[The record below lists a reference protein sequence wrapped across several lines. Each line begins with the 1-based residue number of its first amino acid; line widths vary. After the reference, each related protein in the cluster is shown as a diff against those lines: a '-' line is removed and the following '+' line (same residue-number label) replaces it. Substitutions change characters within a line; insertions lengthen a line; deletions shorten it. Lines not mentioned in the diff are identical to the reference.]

1 MERLTE
7 QIATFSERLTY
18 SDLPPP
24 VVAKAKDLVL
34 DAVGCALGAAPSPP
48 ARIAQATAAVVTYTT
63 PATVL
68 CTGHKSSPDLAA
80 FANGVMIRYLD
91 YNPSDVISAVLA
103 ATEAGHGDGKS
114 AIVGM
119 VLAFEVLSGLRPDR
133 DRAAGGGTRWDS
145 ATFTTI
151 AAAAVAAKELGLDQ
165 EQTGHAIS
173 LAAVSHLTLGKVRR
187 GQMSHWKGCATAN
200 ASRNAVFC
208 SLLASQG
215 MTGPNPVFEGRN
227 GFFEAIG
234 SELEFEPKPSGEF
247 GIMDAYVKWAPC
259 GFYGQGA
266 IEAALELRCQIEH
279 LDTVREIRILTSP
292 HGAEAMA
299 TDVSR
304 WQPDTRETADHS
316 LPFVVAIA
324 LMEGGLEI
332 RHYDEEY
339 YKRTDVRD
347 LMSRI
352 KVQAAAEFGS
362 GFGRLPFTE
371 VAVGSRSGEVRT
383 ARVVHPLGHPQR
395 PMTDADYERKFRSM
409 AEPILPESQIAR
421 LVDRLR
427 TLEQVQDLGE
437 VLQLTAPAG
446 V

>member
-7 QIATFSERLTY
+7 QIATFSQRLTY
-18 SDLPPP
+18 ADLPAPA
-24 VVAKAKDLVL
+24 VGKAKDLVL
-34 DAVGCALGAAPSPP
+34 DAIGCALGAVPSPP
-48 ARIAQATAAVVTYTT
+48 ARIAQAMAAAVTSTT

-68 CTGHKSSPDLAA
+68 FTGHRTSPDLAA

-103 ATEAGHGDGKS
+103 ATEAGRGDGKS
-114 AIVGM
+114 AILGM
-119 VLAFEVLSGLRPDR
+119 VLAFEVLDGMRRDR
-133 DRAAGGGTRWDS
+133 DASAGGLTRWDS
-145 ATFTTI
+145 ATYTSI
-151 AAAAVAAKELGLDQ
+151 AASAVAAKQLGLDL
-165 EQTGHAIS
+165 EETGHAIS

-187 GQMSHWKGCATAN
+187 GQMSHWKGAATAN

-208 SLLASQG
+208 ALLAAQG

-234 SELEFEPKPSGEF
+234 TELDFEPTPSGEF
-247 GIMDAYVKWAPC
+247 RIMDAYVKWVPC
-259 GFYGQGA
+259 GFYGQPA
-266 IEAALELRCQIEH
+266 VEAALELRGQIGP
-279 LDTVREIRILTSP
+279 LDTVQEIRIVTSP

-316 LPFVVAIA
+316 LPFVVSMA

-339 YKRTDVRD
+339 YKRADVRD

-352 KVQAAAEFGS
+352 KVHAMDEFGA

-371 VAVGSRSGEVRT
+371 VAVESRSGQVHT
-383 ARVVHPLGHPQR
+383 TRVVHPLGHPQR

-409 AEPILPESQIAR
+409 AEPLLPEHNIAQ
-421 LVDRLR
+421 LIDRVR
-427 TLEQVQDLGE
+427 TLEQVQELGE
-437 VLQLTAPAG
+437 VLQLTRS
-446 V
+446 